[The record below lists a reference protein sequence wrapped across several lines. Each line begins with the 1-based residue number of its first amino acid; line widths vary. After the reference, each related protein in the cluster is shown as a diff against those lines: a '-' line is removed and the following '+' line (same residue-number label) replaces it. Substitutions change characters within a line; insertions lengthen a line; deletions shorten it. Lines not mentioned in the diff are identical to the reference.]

1 MVDTA
6 DTTREI
12 RSSGS
17 GRRLTA
23 EEAEFLKRCLLET
36 EPVVVTGDA
45 APRKTPPM
53 GVPHLP
59 RPKRSLR

>member
-1 MVDTA
+1 MVDSA

-36 EPVVVTGDA
+36 EPVVVTGEA

-59 RPKRSLR
+59 RPKRASR